1 MKVLLYHQIQP
12 KKIHNFNKVKSF
24 LEQNDFQSAQVKKL
38 GHNLYRA
45 KLDRSNRLLFAIY
58 RFQDET
64 YALILELIQHHA
76 YERSRFLKGVA
87 HIDEAKIPDITSLQ
101 DIQAEPLNYLNI
113 NLPTFNLLDKII
125 SFDEIQHQ
133 IYQLHPPLIIIGSA
147 GSGKTVLTL
156 EKMKEAVGDVLYVTR
171 SPYLVHNAHSLYY
184 ALNYENDEQQLDFL
198 SFEEYLSSIRVPQG
212 REMTFREF
220 AQWFS
225 RHRKGIKDA
234 HQVFEEF
241 KGVLTGSTPES
252 AYLSRAEYLKL
263 GVKQSIFLQEER
275 EQVYDLFTK
284 YLEFM
289 REKGFY
295 DANIISYDYLQQVT
309 PRYDFI
315 VVDEVQ
321 DLTTVQLQLILKS
334 LNMPHDFMLCGDSN
348 QIVHPNFF
356 SWSKIKTLFYQ
367 QKSSGAPQDIIR
379 ILNTN
384 YRNSPEVT
392 EVANRLLKIKNS
404 RFGAIDRESNYLV
417 KSNAQVEGQVMLLAD
432 NETQRQDLNQKTQQ
446 STRFAV
452 IVMHP
457 EQKATAKQYF
467 NTPLIFAVQ
476 EAKGLEYENVVLYNF
491 VSTDTERFRAIT
503 RNVTPEDL
511 VGELTY
517 ARAKD
522 KTDKSLE
529 IYKFYINA
537 LYVAMTRA
545 VKNIYLL
552 ESDHKQYLF
561 ELLGVQEGQL
571 ILNKQDSSLEEWHRE
586 ARKLELQGKQE
597 QADDIR
603 SRILKQK
610 PVPWDVIQGAKLD
623 ELVKK
628 VQAGDKK
635 AKLLLFEYALVYH
648 EQQLMNI
655 LIQNQFSPA
664 KTPEK
669 GIKQLNKK
677 YFLPYELKHPNAALR
692 QIEQYGVNFRNPFNQ
707 TPLMIA
713 ARLGNASLVEKLIEM
728 GAEVELV
735 NNNGFNAFQIVLEQA
750 CVDTRYANQ
759 KLTTLYPLLQADSI
773 TIQVDE
779 KLVKLDNHLMEFLM
793 LNLAIVL
800 FYLQLGENV
809 VRDQAFNSSTFM
821 EALAHFPER
830 IVPQRRKKRAYISS
844 ILSKN
849 EVNRVD
855 KYNRKLFYRIKQ
867 GQYIIN
873 PNLSI
878 RIEGVWNNIYDLLS
892 LDKLTYRDVN
902 DFSPTVRFS
911 LPQYYQQQLA
921 HFRSYVNTLRKGEP
935 ERNKSDESTG

>member
-1 MKVLLYHQIQP
+1 
-12 KKIHNFNKVKSF
+12 
-24 LEQNDFQSAQVKKL
+24 
-38 GHNLYRA
+38 
-45 KLDRSNRLLFAIY
+45 
-58 RFQDET
+58 
-64 YALILELIQHHA
+64 
-76 YERSRFLKGVA
+76 
-87 HIDEAKIPDITSLQ
+87 
-101 DIQAEPLNYLNI
+101 
-113 NLPTFNLLDKII
+113 
-125 SFDEIQHQ
+125 
-133 IYQLHPPLIIIGSA
+133 
-147 GSGKTVLTL
+147 
-156 EKMKEAVGDVLYVTR
+156 
-171 SPYLVHNAHSLYY
+171 
-184 ALNYENDEQQLDFL
+184 
-198 SFEEYLSSIRVPQG
+198 
-212 REMTFREF
+212 
-220 AQWFS
+220 
-225 RHRKGIKDA
+225 
-234 HQVFEEF
+234 
-241 KGVLTGSTPES
+241 
-252 AYLSRAEYLKL
+252 
-263 GVKQSIFLQEER
+263 
-275 EQVYDLFTK
+275 
-284 YLEFM
+284 
-289 REKGFY
+289 
-295 DANIISYDYLQQVT
+295 
-309 PRYDFI
+309 
-315 VVDEVQ
+315 
-321 DLTTVQLQLILKS
+321 
-334 LNMPHDFMLCGDSN
+334 
-348 QIVHPNFF
+348 
-356 SWSKIKTLFYQ
+356 LFYQ
-367 QKSSGAPQDIIR
+367 QKSASAPQDIIR
-379 ILNTN
+379 ILNSN

-417 KSNAQVEGQVMLLAD
+417 KSNAQVQGQVMLLAD
-432 NETQRQDLNQKTQQ
+432 DEAQRQDLNQKTQQ

-457 EQKATAKQYF
+457 EQKATARQYF

-476 EAKGLEYENVVLYNF
+476 EAKGLEYENVILYNF
-491 VSTDTERFRAIT
+491 VSTDTQRFREIT
-503 RNVTPEDL
+503 RNVTPNDL

-552 ESDHKQYLF
+552 ESEHKQHLF

-571 ILNKQDSSLEEWHRE
+571 ILNKQDSTLEEWYRE

-648 EQQLMNI
+648 DQQLMNI
-655 LIQNQFSPA
+655 LVQNQFTPA

-713 ARLGNASLVEKLIEM
+713 SRLGNASLVEKLIEM

-809 VRDQAFNSSTFM
+809 VRDQAFNSSIFM
-821 EALAHFPER
+821 EALAHFPDS

-892 LDKLTYRDVN
+892 LDKLTYRDVD
-902 DFSPTVRFS
+902 DFLLTARFS

-921 HFRSYVNTLRKGEP
+921 NFRSYVNTLRKGEQ
-935 ERNKSDESTG
+935 ERNESNKSKG

>member
-289 REKGFY
+289 QEKGFY